1 MCGFVLVLFSKIYQF
16 GKNTIFLTLFLG
28 ISKENA
34 SEIFQRKT
42 INSAELE
49 SLETL
54 MFLEKRPSF
63 LQTISLFHKQIDN
76 SSSQKK
82 NIRIINKNL

>member
-1 MCGFVLVLFSKIYQF
+1 MCGFVFVLFSKIDQF
-16 GKNTIFLTLFLG
+16 GKNIIFLTLFLG

-34 SEIFQRKT
+34 SEIFQRKK

-54 MFLEKRPSF
+54 MFLEKSF
-63 LQTISLFHKQIDN
+63 LQTISLFHKHIDN

-82 NIRIINKNL
+82 NIRTINKNL